1 MTCYCKW
8 KKNNN
13 NMENTDDV
21 YILKRNMYF
30 WNLIVDRV
38 FLQTTQGCSFIFC
51 GNLYEV
57 EMLKG

>member
-1 MTCYCKW
+1 
-8 KKNNN
+8 
-13 NMENTDDV
+13 MENTDDV

-38 FLQTTQGCSFIFC
+38 FLQMTQGCSFIFC